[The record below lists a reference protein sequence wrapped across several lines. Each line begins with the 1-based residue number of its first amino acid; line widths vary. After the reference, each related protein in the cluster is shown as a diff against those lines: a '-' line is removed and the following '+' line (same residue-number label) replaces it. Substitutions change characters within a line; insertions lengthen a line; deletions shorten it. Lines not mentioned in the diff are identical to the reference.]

1 MTAFAV
7 TVLLQIL
14 IDDLV
19 DKRHAAGVVQLLGRV
34 AGTLVHTG
42 EVHIDNAYGT
52 IVSRH
57 QVPSYSLPAI
67 GPGTGLVACS
77 SSLLHEVSSMVIP
90 QSVRMVASICILN
103 CFILL

>member
-1 MTAFAV
+1 MTAYAV

-52 IVSRH
+52 IVSR
-57 QVPSYSLPAI
+57 QPVGSYAV
-67 GPGTGLVACS
+67 GLWAS
-77 SSLLHEVSSMVIP
+77 WRTHASTVSAHG
-90 QSVRMVASICILN
+90 RASRQR
-103 CFILL
+103 